1 MTDDAEGFKEFV
13 EARYAEL
20 LRIAYLLTGSTHEAE
35 DLLQAALVKVMRRWE
50 RIDDPV
56 AYLRRVMVN
65 QHINL
70 WRRYRLRELVTQ
82 SPPDRVTND
91 PAEGVA
97 QRDVL
102 HVALRSLAPRTRA
115 VVVLRYVVDL
125 PEVEVA
131 AALNC
136 SVGTVKSQAS
146 RGLAKLRVALD
157 PVALSATSRRDNG

>member
-1 MTDDAEGFKEFV
+1 V
-13 EARYAEL
+13 
-20 LRIAYLLTGSTHEAE
+20 I
-35 DLLQAALVKVMRRWE
+35 
-50 RIDDPV
+50 I
-56 AYLRRVMVN
+56 N

-97 QRDVL
+97 NRDAL
-102 HVALRSLAPRTRA
+102 RVALRSLAPRTRA

-131 AALNC
+131 AALGC

-146 RGLAKLRVALD
+146 RGLARLRVALD
-157 PVALSATSRRDNG
+157 PVALSTTLR